1 MNLLHSYILSYIG
14 KIARIT
20 AYVSDIRFKQYHL
33 QKGQHIF
40 VVRVC
45 EHPGL
50 NLAELTQMLNVDKST
65 TTKAIQKLETAGY
78 ITKQHPPDNKKSIS
92 LFPTQKALDVY
103 DKIIGEE
110 NVRID
115 YCFQGFTEEEKQQAL
130 NYLERMAQNVEDYI
144 P

>member
-1 MNLLHSYILSYIG
+1 MLHSYILRHIG

-20 AYVSDIRFKQYHL
+20 AYVSDIRFKQYNL

-65 TTKAIQKLETAGY
+65 TTNAIQKLEAAGY
-78 ITKQHPPDNKKSIS
+78 ITKQHPPGNQKSIS
-92 LFPTQKALDVY
+92 LFPTPKALEVY
-103 DKIIGEE
+103 DKIITEE
-110 NVRID
+110 NIRID
-115 YCFQGFTEEEKQQAL
+115 YCFHGFTQEEKQQTL
-130 NYLERMAQNVEDYI
+130 NYLERMAKNVEDYI